1 MVAMAGVIEKVDF
14 LVRFWELKARSE
26 SCGDPLASAEQLE
39 LLSLMQLVTVDR
51 KVQGAGPVPREDG
64 AIPAQVI
71 GDGEIRSIEIRTVTA
86 AAILVAASSALSAG
100 AQVIVRIAD
109 AISGVEFALPCEV
122 TWAYQGAPC
131 TMALVVDGI
140 PTRTDF
146 VATAATSLRM
156 GPRQRPRSVDGS
168 RAPAVGRAG
177 ERAYFRANVVNR
189 TCRLA

>member
-1 MVAMAGVIEKVDF
+1 VIRNVRMSEPESGVIEKIDF
-14 LVRFWELKARSE
+14 LVRFWELKARRAR
-26 SCGDPLASAEQLE
+26 CGDPLAASEQVE

-51 KVQGAGPVPREDG
+51 RSQSAGPVPRDAS

-71 GDGEIRSIEIRTVTA
+71 GDGAIQPIEIRNVTA
-86 AAILVAASSALSAG
+86 AAILVAAASVLSAG

-109 AISGVEFALPCEV
+109 AVSGVEFALPCEV

-131 TMALVVDGI
+131 TMALAVDGI

-156 GPRQRPRSVDGS
+156 GPRQRL
-168 RAPAVGRAG
+168 VG
-177 ERAYFRANVVNR
+177 
-189 TCRLA
+189 

>member
-1 MVAMAGVIEKVDF
+1 MPGVIDKIDF

-26 SCGDPLASAEQLE
+26 SCGDPLAGIEQLE
-39 LLSLMQLVTVDR
+39 LLSLMQLVDR
-51 KVQGAGPVPREDG
+51 KVQAAGPVAREPG

-71 GDGEIRSIEIRTVTA
+71 GDGAIQSIEIRNVSA
-86 AAILVAASSALSAG
+86 AAILVAAASVLAAG

-109 AISGVEFALPCEV
+109 AVSGVEFALPCEV

-131 TMALVVDGI
+131 TMALAVDGI

-156 GPRQRPRSVDGS
+156 GPPQRL
-168 RAPAVGRAG
+168 VG
-177 ERAYFRANVVNR
+177 
-189 TCRLA
+189 